1 MYRISKLMKR
11 IIITIVCTMSLLSV
25 SASDRYSAVSTSVDN
40 GRYEIVQSEVMRRLI
55 FMIDKYTGDIYQNVL
70 STGDERVWRKL
81 SKIGDSKD
89 FSPKTQINYQL
100 FVGGFNVQD
109 IFLLNINTGETW
121 YLFEDK
127 KTEVLFFSKSFAN
140 SDI

>member
-1 MYRISKLMKR
+1 
-11 IIITIVCTMSLLSV
+11 MSLLSV
-25 SASDRYSAVSTSVDN
+25 SAIDRYSAVRTSVDN